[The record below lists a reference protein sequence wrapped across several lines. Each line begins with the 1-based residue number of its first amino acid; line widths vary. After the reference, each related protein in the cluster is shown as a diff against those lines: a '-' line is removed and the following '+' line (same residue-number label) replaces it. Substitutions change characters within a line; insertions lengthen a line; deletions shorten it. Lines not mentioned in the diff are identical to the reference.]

1 MYIRLF
7 VDCNCIR
14 NRKLKP
20 VPDKYKHY
28 VRFDD
33 NIIYLDYTEGNNHNV
48 GDHDCCNRTRE
59 VQPAIFDPLW
69 AEWLENACE
78 HENGFYSFSGTIGP
92 KSRLSPL
99 IRILEKMPDVG
110 FQNILSAV
118 NCNDSLEIMPEKAAD
133 CLIELYQFKSNF
145 PHINGT
151 VVMDEQSG
159 TVLDILID
167 DDVKLLYACENY
179 HIGYDRDGIWVTRKG
194 LPAKLSDILFHSCH
208 FQQDVLPY
216 YTSLLVDI
224 ASGEYLELRHPVFPM
239 ENWRYPMDVAINY
252 RELTPADF
260 SYLTNP
266 FGKAFNASV
275 ESGNP
280 VNILC
285 DQTAID
291 LAF

>member
-20 VPDKYKHY
+20 VPEKYKPY

-33 NIIYLDYTEGNNHNV
+33 NIIYLDYTEGKNHNV
-48 GDHDCCNRTRE
+48 SDYDCRNRTRE
-59 VQPAIFDPLW
+59 VQPEIFDLLW
-69 AEWLENACE
+69 AEWIENACE

-92 KSRLSPL
+92 HSRLSPL
-99 IRILEKMPDVG
+99 IRMLDEMPDVG
-110 FQNILSAV
+110 LQNILSAV
-118 NCNDSLEIMPEKAAD
+118 NCIDNLEIIPEKAAD

-145 PHINGT
+145 PNINGT
-151 VVMDEQSG
+151 VVKDEQSG
-159 TVLDILID
+159 TVLDIHIGD
-167 DDVKLLYACENY
+167 DIKSLYAYENY
-179 HIGYDRDGIWVTRKG
+179 HIGYDRDGIWATRNG

-224 ASGEYLELRHPVFPM
+224 ASGECLEIRHPVFPM
-239 ENWRYPMDVAINY
+239 ENWSYPMDVTINY
-252 RELTPADF
+252 RELAPADF
-260 SYLTNP
+260 SYLTDP
-266 FGKAFNASV
+266 FEKAFKASV

-285 DQTAID
+285 DQTAVD